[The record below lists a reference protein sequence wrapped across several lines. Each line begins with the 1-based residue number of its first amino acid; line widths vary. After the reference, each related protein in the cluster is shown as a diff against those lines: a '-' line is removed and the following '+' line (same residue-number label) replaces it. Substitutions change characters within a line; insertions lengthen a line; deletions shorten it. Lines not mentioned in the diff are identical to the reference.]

1 MLVMPIITK
10 VTTQAKNKER
20 YNVYLDYGKGEEF
33 GFSVDEYVLVKF
45 QLKKGKELDDLDLTE
60 IQYAD
65 EVKKAYNL
73 ALNYLSYR
81 MRSKKEV
88 SVYLKSKDVG
98 EAIIR
103 EVIHKLDEQRYLDDL
118 EFAKAYTRTQIN
130 TTVKGPN
137 LIRQELKEKGIDQE
151 HIDISLLDF
160 CSNDQLQTAL
170 KIAEKVK
177 GKHQKLSATAL
188 RQKIEQALQQKGY
201 SFSIIQQ
208 LFDEWEVKKE
218 DEEEWEALQHQ
229 GLKAHR
235 RYEKYSGWEY
245 ERRMKQALYRK
256 GFSLEHIDRLLEE
269 LKDQE

>member
-1 MLVMPIITK
+1 MPIITK
-10 VTTQAKNKER
+10 VTTQTKNKGR

-88 SVYLKSKDVG
+88 SVYLKSKDIG
-98 EAIIR
+98 EMIIQ
-103 EVIHKLDEQRYLDDL
+103 EIIHKLEEQRYLDDL
-118 EFAKAYTRTQIN
+118 EFAKAYARTQIH

-137 LIRQELKEKGIDQE
+137 LIRQELKEKGIEQE
-151 HIDISLLDF
+151 YVDISLLDF
-160 CSNDQLQTAL
+160 SSDEQLQTAL
-170 KIAEKVK
+170 KIAEKMK

-188 RQKIEQALQQKGY
+188 KQKIEQTLQQKGY
-201 SFSIIQQ
+201 SFSIVQQ
-208 LFDEWEVKKE
+208 LFDGWEVEKE
-218 DEEEWEALQHQ
+218 DGEEWKALKHH

-256 GFSLEHIDRLLEE
+256 GFSLEHIEKLLAE
-269 LKDQE
+269 LKDQD